1 MLGQKFEKKAE
12 LKRMELELKRKELE
26 LKQIKMN
33 REHEEKIKV
42 EDERNKRMQ
51 MEFNERKALL
61 ELIQKLSSNQ
71 N

>member
-1 MLGQKFEKKAE
+1 M
-12 LKRMELELKRKELE
+12 ELKRKELE
-26 LKQIKMN
+26 LKQIKMD
-33 REHEEKIKV
+33 REHEEKIKL

-51 MEFNERKALL
+51 MEFSERKALL